1 MTSEVMASMDGVMA
15 GLTAPCRVVQT
26 GGEGGSVIVDELERG
41 RAAFARQDWVQCCAG
56 YSAADGAGSLGA
68 NDLELYATASYMCG
82 RDAESADA
90 WSRAHQVWLD
100 QGETERAVRCAFWLG
115 FGLAI
120 RGEMARASG
129 WLARA
134 TRVLDDCG
142 DCVERGY
149 LQVPLALQQL
159 DDGDFAAA
167 VESARG
173 TVEIGTRFGDPDLT
187 TLGRLASGQ
196 ALLYSGGEGVPLLDE
211 VMVAV
216 TAGEVSPMV
225 AGLAYCAVIM
235 ACQDIYDLRRATEWT
250 AALSQ
255 WCEAQPDLV
264 HYRGQCLVHR
274 AEIMQL
280 RGAWDDAMAEA
291 ERARERLSRPAPQ
304 PAVGMALYVR
314 GELHRLRGEYQAAED
329 SYREANQW
337 GREPQPG
344 LALLRLAQGRGDA
357 ARTGIRR
364 VLDEAGSPLSRSR
377 LLPAYVEIM
386 LAERA
391 DTAAARVASEE
402 LEAIATELEMPYMQ
416 AVSAQSAGAVL
427 LAEGNGKDAL
437 DRLRRAWNAWQQV
450 DAPYQAGRVR
460 ELIARACELLGDTDG
475 AEMERDAARWVYR
488 QLGATPDLARL
499 EPRRSTVAGLTAR
512 EVEVIG
518 LVAGGR
524 TNREIAAELVISE
537 KTVARHLSN
546 IFTKLDLSSRSAVTA
561 YAYQHDMVPG

>member
-1 MTSEVMASMDGVMA
+1 MEA
-15 GLTAPCRVVQT
+15 
-26 GGEGGSVIVDELERG
+26 LERG
-41 RAAFARQDWVQCCAG
+41 RMAFAQQAWSDCCAQLA
-56 YSAADGAGSLGA
+56 AADAAAPLGA
-68 NDLELYATASYMCG
+68 DDLELLATASYLCG
-82 RDAESADA
+82 RDADGAEAG
-90 WSRAHQVWLD
+90 SRAYQLRLD
-100 QGETERAVRCAFWLG
+100 QGEPERAARCAFWLG
-115 FGLAI
+115 FGLVNL
-120 RGEMARASG
+120 GETARAGGWMARAG
-129 WLARA
+129 RL
-134 TRVLDDCG
+134 LEDCG

-149 LQVPLALQQL
+149 LLIPAALQQL
-159 DDGDFAAA
+159 DDGEFEAA
-167 VESARG
+167 EDNARRATETG
-173 TVEIGTRFGDPDLT
+173 IRFGDPDLT
-187 TLGRLASGQ
+187 ALGRLALGQ
-196 ALLYSGGEGVPLLDE
+196 ALLSSGDGQAGVPLLDE

-235 ACQDIYDLRRATEWT
+235 ACHEIYDLRRATEWT

-255 WCEAQPDLV
+255 WCETQPDLV

-280 RGAWDDAMAEA
+280 RGSWDDAMAEA
-291 ERARERLSRPAPQ
+291 ERARVRLSEPAML
-304 PAVGMALYVR
+304 PAVGMALYIR

-364 VLDEAGSPLSRSR
+364 VLDEAHGPLARSR
-377 LLPAYVEIM
+377 LLPAYIEIM
-386 LAERA
+386 LTAPDGAE
-391 DTAAARVASEE
+391 AARAASDE
-402 LEAIATELEMPYMQ
+402 LGAISAELEMPYLQ

-437 DRLRRAWNAWQQV
+437 DQLRLAWNAWQQV
-450 DAPYQAGRVR
+450 DAPYQAGQVR

-488 QLGATPDLARL
+488 QLGAAPDLARL
-499 EPRRSTVAGLTAR
+499 ERRPSPVNGLTAR
-512 EVEVIG
+512 EVEVVR

-546 IFTKLDLSSRSAVTA
+546 VFTKLDLSSRSAVTA
-561 YAYQHDMVPG
+561 YAYQQGLVG